1 MYTIELTLKGNP
13 IVLSVQRKDRESA
26 ESLYKTILTAI
37 SPNSNTVVLELTCH
51 KQEDKKLAILTN
63 EISALQI
70 SEKTGASANL
80 GAGFV
85 RN

>member
-13 IVLSVQRKDRESA
+13 IVLSVQRKDQESA
-26 ESLYKTILTAI
+26 ESLYKSILAAI
-37 SPNSNTVVLELTCH
+37 SSNSSTVVLELTCD

-63 EISALQI
+63 EVSAVQI

>member
-13 IVLSVQRKDRESA
+13 IALSVQRKDREA
-26 ESLYKTILTAI
+26 ADSLYQSILTAI
-37 SPNSNTVVLELTCH
+37 SPNSTTVILELTCD
-51 KQEDKKLAILTN
+51 KQEDKKLAIVTS
-63 EISALQI
+63 EISAIQI

>member
-13 IVLSVQRKDRESA
+13 IALSVQRKDSESA
-26 ESLYKTILTAI
+26 ESLYRLILAAI
-37 SPNSNTVVLELTCH
+37 SPNSNTVVLELTCD
-51 KQEDKKLAILTN
+51 KQEDKKLAIITS
-63 EISALQI
+63 EISAIQV

>member
-1 MYTIELTLKGNP
+1 MYTIELTLKKNP
-13 IVLSVQRKDRESA
+13 IALSVQRKDRESA
-26 ESLYKTILTAI
+26 ESLYKLILSAI
-37 SPNSNTVVLELTCH
+37 GPNSNTVVLELTCD
-51 KQEDKKLAILTN
+51 KQEDKKLAIITS
-63 EISALQI
+63 EISAVQI